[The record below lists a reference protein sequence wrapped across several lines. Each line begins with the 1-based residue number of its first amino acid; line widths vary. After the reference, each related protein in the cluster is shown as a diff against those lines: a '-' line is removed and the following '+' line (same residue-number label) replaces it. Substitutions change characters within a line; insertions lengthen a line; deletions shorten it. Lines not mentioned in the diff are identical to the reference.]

1 VVIAVLAGACGGNAK
16 GASTGARQS
25 GAARSATPT
34 TTANDRILAAGGA
47 VQTGA
52 AAPATSGGMVAGD
65 APPNAAALPPDW
77 IAGAPAS
84 RNPDD
89 PRIMGC
95 TMGRGTVCK
104 MHVQGWYHLS
114 AAANGFIEVAVY
126 EDDATTP
133 ARSTKLPVPV
143 GASRWFIDLPYPVS
157 ATARQVTV
165 QASLL
170 DPSGQPLFRGAKQ
183 AYRIP

>member
-16 GASTGARQS
+16 GASTGARGD
-25 GAARSATPT
+25 GAGRNATPT
-34 TTANDRILAAGGA
+34 TTADDRVLAAGGA
-47 VQTGA
+47 VPTGTATA
-52 AAPATSGGMVAGD
+52 AASGMIAGD
-65 APPNAAALPPDW
+65 APANAADLPPDW

-89 PRIMGC
+89 PRIVGC

-133 ARSTKLPVPV
+133 ARSTRLPVPV

-157 ATARQVTV
+157 ATAHQVTV

-170 DPSGQPLFRGAKQ
+170 DPSGQPLFKGAKQ